1 MLSFFVR
8 LLLSRL
14 YSLIIFLAVVVGFLY
29 VRRSAKDHQVSLD
42 DVDNL
47 FWLAVP
53 LGILGAR
60 LYHVLTDWHLYKDNL
75 VGVFY
80 IWQGGLGIY
89 GALIG
94 GGMGLFLYAR
104 IKQLNLLNLLDLV
117 APALALGQGIGRWG
131 NIINGELLPYA
142 YYESAWDFLVFLVL
156 LKWGRF
162 FPRQRSTAFEIRKD
176 RSLPKTVPNRQGFL
190 FALYGILYGGG
201 RFFWEF
207 LRSEA
212 VLFMG
217 LKLNQLVSL
226 GLVAMGVLIVV
237 RTVYLRRSELY

>member
-1 MLSFFVR
+1 MLSFFVL

-14 YSLIIFLAVVVGFLY
+14 YSLVIFLAVVVGFLY

-60 LYHVLTDWHLYKDNL
+60 LYHVLTDWHLYKDDL

-104 IKQLNLLNLLDLV
+104 IKQLDLLNLLDLV

-131 NIINGELLPYA
+131 NVINGELLPYA
-142 YYESAWDFLVFLVL
+142 YYESAWDLGLFLVL
-156 LKWGRF
+156 VVLGRDSLKGLHKGSRKGRAF
-162 FPRQRSTAFEIRKD
+162 AEAKARPLTA
-176 RSLPKTVPNRQGFL
+176 GFL

-201 RFFWEF
+201 RFFLEF
-207 LRSEA
+207 LRSEP
-212 VLFMG
+212 VLFG
-217 LKLNQLVSL
+217 GIKLNQLVSL
-226 GLVAMGVLIVV
+226 GLVGMGVLIG
-237 RTVYLRRSELY
+237 LRAFGLRFYHHS